1 MAGQFAGSRH
11 SDVNTARAQFMRMY
25 DSAVQQAKKER
36 ENREALGMLGQKKMA
51 ALLAA
56 MNIKQIE

>member
-1 MAGQFAGSRH
+1 
-11 SDVNTARAQFMRMY
+11 MRMY